1 MIAQGGSRSAIRLAR
16 HSVDAAQE
24 SCAGK
29 SRRAPSTFAAGPSSC
44 NLHTYVATNSTS
56 RVLLLTTATSRR
68 TATRAPRCGPT
79 TPRSPGPASFRNS
92 LRSNALVMAGG
103 DASDDRP
110 CGPEHISPL
119 RVRQRVA
126 ALMRGI
132 ARHVTMIIR
141 MRDDAGQRSAARN
154 SSLRYIFDRTIP
166 CRQYAVVTVRPTAL
180 PYVPG
185 HRRVDVL
192 ASVSA
197 TPRRGNQVARLS
209 GGQARRVAP
218 GASIRCSP
226 LDTDAPRGFRPGT
239 TRCPFGRP
247 RRQCAGSHAT
257 PVVRNSSYR
266 LRPTKPLSRLRF
278 SSSL

>member
-16 HSVDAAQE
+16 HSVE
-24 SCAGK
+24 CCAGK
-29 SRRAPSTFAAGPSSC
+29 SRRAPSTFAARPPSC
-44 NLHTYVATNSTS
+44 NLHTCVATNSTS
-56 RVLLLTTATSRR
+56 LVLLLTTATSRR

-79 TPRSPGPASFRNS
+79 TLRSPGPASFRNS
-92 LRSNALVMAGG
+92 LRSNALVMTRG

-154 SSLRYIFDRTIP
+154 SSLRYIFGRTIP
-166 CRQYAVVTVRPTAL
+166 CRQYAVVTVQPTAL

-185 HRRVDVL
+185 SGASTYWRVFRRRRDGVIKSLYYPEVKHAEL
-192 ASVSA
+192 HPGRVFGAVRLTRTLPEASA
-197 TPRRGNQVARLS
+197 QERRDARLVDREGSALGATRRRSCATAPTAYARPSPSLGS
-209 GGQARRVAP
+209 G
-218 GASIRCSP
+218 
-226 LDTDAPRGFRPGT
+226 
-239 TRCPFGRP
+239 
-247 RRQCAGSHAT
+247 
-257 PVVRNSSYR
+257 
-266 LRPTKPLSRLRF
+266 SRLPCEQA
-278 SSSL
+278 